1 MEINYFNS
9 KLCAIRDY
17 SLALA
22 SLYDL
27 KDVNSALFEW
37 FENEFCRKMRAE
49 TMETIVTNAIRNKL
63 LMKGI

>member
-1 MEINYFNS
+1 VEINYFNS

-49 TMETIVTNAIRNKL
+49 TIETIVTNAIRNKL
-63 LMKGI
+63 LIKGM